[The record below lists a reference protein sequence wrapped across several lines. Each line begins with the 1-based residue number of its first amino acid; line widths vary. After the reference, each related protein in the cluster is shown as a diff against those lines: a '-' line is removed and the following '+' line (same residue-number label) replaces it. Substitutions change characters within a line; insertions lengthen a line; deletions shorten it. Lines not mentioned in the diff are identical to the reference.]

1 MSWRR
6 EFFSWEFWRTSRGK
20 HQMCSY
26 VYPTTSTTENS
37 DHVHRNEKA
46 VFGPWWFCGWIIC
59 PHFIAHQAWE
69 DLPDPSAG
77 YRTHSWASF
86 KTAVT
91 PDSLS
96 CWTSLLCA
104 PDSLPIPFRLNVH
117 ITGQAVLA
125 LLVRTG
131 NSTGRSVDYGI
142 KSISFFFLSS
152 VNLQVFFVA
161 LRTSLPHLT

>member
-6 EFFSWEFWRTSRGK
+6 EFFSWEFWRTRRGK
-20 HQMCSY
+20 HQMCTY

-37 DHVHRNEKA
+37 DHVHCNEKA
-46 VFGPWWFCGWIIC
+46 VFGPWRFCGWVIC

-91 PDSLS
+91 PDSMS
-96 CWTSLLCA
+96 YWTSLLCA
-104 PDSLPIPFRLNVH
+104 PHSLPIPFQLNVH

-125 LLVRTG
+125 LLVCTG
-131 NSTGRSVDYGI
+131 NSAPGRSVDYGI
-142 KSISFFFLSS
+142 KAFHFFF
-152 VNLQVFFVA
+152 F
-161 LRTSLPHLT
+161 HL